1 MNGKAESSIEVRV
14 KVRRFRR
21 YKGYSDLA
29 QTYCCS
35 STPCYYVIFPEIGYE
50 GYFAK
55 YDVEVKR
62 KGEDE

>member
-1 MNGKAESSIEVRV
+1 V
-14 KVRRFRR
+14 KVEGFRR
-21 YKGYSDLA
+21 YRGYSDLA

-55 YDVEVKR
+55 YDVEVKKT
-62 KGEDE
+62 KGK